1 MLNTSASRKRAA
13 YVLVFGTC
21 LVATIGM
28 PDLVGE
34 ANKAVQLRLT
44 DTKNAMTLEV
54 PPCMAVVKSGCQ
66 RLKRPNQKAPGWH
79 FIVLIGCANKHRP
92 WVTPPE
98 GLVSVAIAGLSCT
111 AGRIACDGIWHR
123 MSFSA

>member
-1 MLNTSASRKRAA
+1 
-13 YVLVFGTC
+13 
-21 LVATIGM
+21 
-28 PDLVGE
+28 
-34 ANKAVQLRLT
+34 
-44 DTKNAMTLEV
+44 MTLEV

-66 RLKRPNQKAPGWH
+66 RLKLPNLEAPGWA
-79 FIVLIGCANKHRP
+79 FIVLTGCANKHRP

>member
-1 MLNTSASRKRAA
+1 MLGTSASRKRTA

-21 LVATIGM
+21 LVATIDM
-28 PDLVGE
+28 SDLVGE
-34 ANKAVQLRLT
+34 ATVQTTQCNCSGLIPN
-44 DTKNAMTLEV
+44 NAMTLEV

-66 RLKRPNQKAPGWH
+66 RLKLPNLEAPGWA

-98 GLVSVAIAGLSCT
+98 GLVSGAIAGP
-111 AGRIACDGIWHR
+111 
-123 MSFSA
+123 